1 MIEMAGTES
10 DVMRNR
16 QAQTEVYGEPL
27 NALLGRCGAV
37 LGLNQGRI
45 AGLLGVSAP
54 MLSQLINGHRAK
66 LGNPAASRRLQMMGE
81 LLIDVEA
88 GRISIEDA
96 TARLERNRNADVFTM
111 TTQHESGGTVREV
124 QELFRATA
132 SAADF
137 LAAAEQLQP
146 DHPEIAELLRTYGAS
161 RTDRAVEHFRRT
173 RTTTNPS
180 G

>member
-1 MIEMAGTES
+1 MAGTES

-37 LGLNQGRI
+37 LGLTQGRI

-66 LGNPAASRRLQMMGE
+66 LGNPAASRRLEMMRD

-88 GRISIEDA
+88 GRIGVAEA
-96 TARLERNRNADVFTM
+96 TAQLERNRDADVFTM
-111 TTQHESGGTVREV
+111 TTQHEPGTVREV

-137 LAAAEQLQP
+137 LAAAEQLQ
-146 DHPEIAELLRTYGAS
+146 DEQPEIAELLRTYGAS
-161 RTDRAVEHFRRT
+161 RTDQAVEHFRRT
-173 RTTTNPS
+173 RTTTQS